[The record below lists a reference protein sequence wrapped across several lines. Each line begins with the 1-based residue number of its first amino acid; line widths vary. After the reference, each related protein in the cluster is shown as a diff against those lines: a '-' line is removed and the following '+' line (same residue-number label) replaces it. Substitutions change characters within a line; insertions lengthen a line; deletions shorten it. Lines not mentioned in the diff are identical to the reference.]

1 MIIIDHQENERTN
14 LGLGEDIFNTQFEK
28 NLHLEY
34 DEFVLKKKKEK
45 EKNSKGKK
53 KSKNFEQILLVRRYW
68 NGQ

>member
-34 DEFVLKKKKEK
+34 DEFVLKKKKG
-45 EKNSKGKK
+45 KGKK
-53 KSKNFEQILLVRRYW
+53 FKREKKE
-68 NGQ
+68 